1 MISENQ
7 EYKSR
12 NENKENE
19 IQSLRIEKEQNEAN
33 IFKQQLRIKEL
44 EEANTSYLNM
54 KIQFDNIVSQ
64 TKILGEKLMLY
75 RDYKSKFMQ
84 LSKAVFDFSGNFKN
98 LIIQK
103 LSNLEEEKAKSF
115 LEWEAN
121 SNQLIEKL
129 QVLSEEIQQS

>member
-1 MISENQ
+1 LISENQ